1 MDSAHPVSPTMSKL
15 NDLKQEKI
23 AKIKECLSHNE
34 VNLWQLRELCLTE
47 GGLMTAE
54 LRRQSWPKLVAVDPN
69 NGTALLDS
77 TNAKEKVKKNQNE
90 GEDSFT
96 ADTELIARD
105 VGRAVYFRYPITE
118 ATRGLDLSDR
128 NVDYIESGQSMLTKL
143 IVSTISENGSG
154 GRLNYYQ
161 GFHDVASVIFVNIS
175 RQPDLAC
182 GILHQIAQS
191 HLRDAMMED
200 FSYMSALL
208 EIVFYPL
215 LQIFDE
221 DLHDY
226 MILREFGPTVFLT
239 WMITLFSHDIHS
251 EEIASRLFDAII
263 VSHPLMP
270 LYLTIAILVQP
281 KNRQKL
287 VCAEYSEA
295 AMLQV
300 IASTL
305 LTGIDHDFVSTHA
318 GFSTQDII
326 ECALGFMKRVPPK
339 SLLNLVKYY
348 DLGQSQILLKRCQSL
363 CLFKEP
369 KSWAL
374 TMTYNQSNDT
384 VKLPSE
390 SEINDSISTL
400 VPDEYP
406 LAKVASGTSS
416 ISDNGGSPSRRAIRR
431 ITNMIQTSLGITSNM
446 IPSR

>member
-1 MDSAHPVSPTMSKL
+1 MDSTRPLSPTMSKI
-15 NDLKQEKI
+15 NFSKQKKI
-23 AKIKECLSHNE
+23 DEVKECLSHDE
-34 VNLWQLRELCLTE
+34 VDLWRLRELCLTE

-54 LRRQSWPKLVAVDPN
+54 LRRSSWPLLVAVDPN
-69 NGTALLDS
+69 DGTMLLDQIRVGKKGKKDR
-77 TNAKEKVKKNQNE
+77 NAE

-96 ADTELIARD
+96 ADTELISRD

-118 ATRGLDLSDR
+118 ATRGVDLSDR
-128 NVDYIESGQSMLTKL
+128 NVDYIESGQTMLTKL
-143 IVSTISENGSG
+143 IVTTISENGGG

-161 GFHDVASVIFVNIS
+161 GFHDVASVIFVNMS
-175 RQPDLAC
+175 RQPELAC

-191 HLRDAMMED
+191 HLRDTMMED

-226 MILREFGPTVFLT
+226 MILKELGPTVFLT
-239 WMITLFSHDIHS
+239 WLITLFSHDIHS

-287 VCAEYSEA
+287 FCADHSEA

-300 IASTL
+300 VASSL
-305 LTGIDHDFVSTHA
+305 LSGIDHDFVSTHA

-326 ECALGFMKRVPPK
+326 ECALDFM
-339 SLLNLVKYY
+339 
-348 DLGQSQILLKRCQSL
+348 
-363 CLFKEP
+363 
-369 KSWAL
+369 
-374 TMTYNQSNDT
+374 
-384 VKLPSE
+384 
-390 SEINDSISTL
+390 
-400 VPDEYP
+400 
-406 LAKVASGTSS
+406 
-416 ISDNGGSPSRRAIRR
+416 
-431 ITNMIQTSLGITSNM
+431 
-446 IPSR
+446 